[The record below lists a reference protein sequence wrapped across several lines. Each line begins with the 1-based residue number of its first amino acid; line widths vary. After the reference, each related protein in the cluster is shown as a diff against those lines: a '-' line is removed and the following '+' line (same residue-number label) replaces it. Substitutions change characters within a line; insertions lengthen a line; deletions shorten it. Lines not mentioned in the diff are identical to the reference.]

1 MTVGSDL
8 TSEDVRTALK
18 QFDPSGNGKV
28 TFE

>member
-8 TSEDVRTALK
+8 TSEQVRTAIQ
-18 QFDPSGNGKV
+18 QFDIKGNGRV